1 MEKIK
6 NVGGGDFVANENSKQ
21 QKDVKKTKKKDKKP
35 GFFKR
40 LGLKL
45 KDVFSEL
52 KRVSWPTVPKII
64 KQTLVV
70 IAVVV
75 VFLVLITAFDFGLMK
90 LLGLIQGL

>member
-6 NVGGGDFVANENSKQ
+6 NVGGGDFVANENPKQ

-70 IAVVV
+70 IVVV
-75 VFLVLITAFDFGLMK
+75 VIFLVLITAFDFGLMK
-90 LLGLIQGL
+90 LLGLIQGI